1 MGLKTGGGAGQPKEK
16 RENKWKSRG
25 LKKGAGRANLREK
38 EKTNGLVGAKTG
50 GGATYEKRENEWIS
64 RGSKQGVGQAN
75 RRKREKTNNEKGLKT
90 EDRLGQPKIKKE
102 YKWIFRPNHRGHG
115 GPT

>member
-25 LKKGAGRANLREK
+25 LKQGAGRANLRKK

-50 GGATYEKRENEWIS
+50 GGEGQPKKKEKMIGLVGAQNRGQGKPTEGKERKRIMKS
-64 RGSKQGVGQAN
+64 GSKQ
-75 RRKREKTNNEKGLKT
+75 RTT
-90 EDRLGQPKIKKE
+90 
-102 YKWIFRPNHRGHG
+102 
-115 GPT
+115 